1 MLVDPRLVD
10 ADLQYNLRER
20 VAPSLVCEWRVHRV
34 CRVADARRRVE
45 GPPLRLFRRIRLP
58 VSCLHATVD
67 RRDEPI
73 SQNALDCFG
82 GSAMIADRPL
92 KE

>member
-58 VSCLHATVD
+58 VSCLHATVTVSLLD
-67 RRDEPI
+67 FFERRFEEEAGNRRMA
-73 SQNALDCFG
+73 S
-82 GSAMIADRPL
+82 L
-92 KE
+92 KD